1 MYNIGVSKRA
11 IRSLNKNPL
20 SNKIPNKSHSIT
32 PKEQSKKSTE
42 KVSKNWE
49 VMVEKLFLSHKC
61 LPLVFTFQK

>member
-1 MYNIGVSKRA
+1 MGVSNRA
-11 IRSLNKNPL
+11 TNSLNKNPFK
-20 SNKIPNKSHSIT
+20 SKSPNKPQSIT

-61 LPLVFTFQK
+61 RPLVLVFQKW